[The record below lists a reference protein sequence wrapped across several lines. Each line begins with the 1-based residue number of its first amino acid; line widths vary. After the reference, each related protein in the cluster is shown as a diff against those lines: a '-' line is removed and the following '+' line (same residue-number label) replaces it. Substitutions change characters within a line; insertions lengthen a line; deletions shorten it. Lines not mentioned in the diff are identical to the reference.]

1 MKLSLSSSPHQR
13 VKRDTGQVMRIVIY
27 AMIPGMIAQSWF
39 FGWGMLIQA
48 IIAVASALI
57 FEGVILYLRKRPIER
72 TLTDYSAVLTGL
84 LIAISIPPTL
94 PWWMTIIG
102 VFFAIAVAKQV
113 YGGLGFNI
121 FNPAMI
127 AYVVLLISFPAAMSL
142 WLPAATHAA
151 ITPSF
156 LDSASLIFT
165 GFTTSGYDVTQLR
178 TVAGGASMVDGV
190 TMATPLDTLKT
201 DLTQG
206 LTYSES
212 LAKPTFDGSLFDA
225 AGAGWGWVSLAYLL
239 GGLALVK
246 TRVISWHIPGSMVI
260 SVFVCAALLHL
271 VNGDLYASPL
281 FHLLNGAVIVG
292 AFFIATDPVSAST
305 TPKGRIIFG
314 AAIGFWVVIIRV
326 FGGYPDAVAFAVIIM
341 NMAVPLIDYYTRPR
355 VYGKNVSSKRGAK

>member
-1 MKLSLSSSPHQR
+1 
-13 VKRDTGQVMRIVIY
+13 MRIVIY
-27 AMIPGMIAQSWF
+27 AMIPGMLAQTFF

-48 IIAVASALI
+48 VIAVFSAVL

-72 TLTDYSAVLTGL
+72 TLTDYSAALTGL

-94 PWWMTIIG
+94 PWWMTVIG
-102 VFFAIAVAKQV
+102 VFFAIGVAKQV

-142 WLPAATHAA
+142 WLPATTQAG

-156 LDSASLIFT
+156 LDSVSLIFT

-178 TVAGGASMVDGV
+178 TIADGV

-212 LAKPTFDGSLFDA
+212 LSKATFNGSFFDA

-246 TRVISWHIPGSMVI
+246 TRVISWHIPGSMIV
-260 SVFVCAALLHL
+260 SVFICAAVLHL
-271 VNGDLYASPL
+271 ANGDVYASPL

-305 TPKGRIIFG
+305 TPRGRIIFG
-314 AAIGFWVVIIRV
+314 AAIGFWIVIIRV

-355 VYGKNVSSKRGAK
+355 VYGKNVTSKRGAK

>member
-13 VKRDTGQVMRIVIY
+13 VRRDTGQVMRIVIY
-27 AMIPGMIAQSWF
+27 AMIPGMLAQTFF

-48 IIAVASALI
+48 VIAVFSAVL

-72 TLTDYSAVLTGL
+72 TLTDYSAALTGL

-94 PWWMTIIG
+94 PWWMTVIG
-102 VFFAIAVAKQV
+102 VFFAIGVAKQV

-142 WLPAATHAA
+142 WLPATTQAG

-156 LDSASLIFT
+156 LDSVSLIFT

-178 TVAGGASMVDGV
+178 TIADGV

-206 LTYSES
+206 LTYTES
-212 LAKPTFDGSLFDA
+212 LSKATFNGSFFDA

-246 TRVISWHIPGSMVI
+246 TRVISWHIPGSMIV
-260 SVFVCAALLHL
+260 SVFICAAVLHL
-271 VNGDLYASPL
+271 ANGDVYASPL

-305 TPKGRIIFG
+305 TPRGRIIFG
-314 AAIGFWVVIIRV
+314 AAIGFWIVIIRV

-355 VYGKNVSSKRGAK
+355 VYGKNVTSKRGAK

>member
-13 VKRDTGQVMRIVIY
+13 VRRDTGQVMRIVIY
-27 AMIPGMIAQSWF
+27 AMIPGMLAQTFF

-48 IIAVASALI
+48 VIAVFSAVL

-72 TLTDYSAVLTGL
+72 TLTDYSAALTGL

-94 PWWMTIIG
+94 PWWMTVIG
-102 VFFAIAVAKQV
+102 VFFAIGVAKQV

-142 WLPAATHAA
+142 WLPATTQAG

-156 LDSASLIFT
+156 LDSVSLIFT

-178 TVAGGASMVDGV
+178 TIADGV

-212 LAKPTFDGSLFDA
+212 LSKATFNGSFFDA

-246 TRVISWHIPGSMVI
+246 TRVISWHIPGSMIV
-260 SVFVCAALLHL
+260 SVFICASVLHL
-271 VNGDLYASPL
+271 ANGDVYASPL

-305 TPKGRIIFG
+305 TPRGRIIFG
-314 AAIGFWVVIIRV
+314 AAIGFWIVIIRV

-355 VYGKNVSSKRGAK
+355 VYGKNVTSKRGAK

>member
-13 VKRDTGQVMRIVIY
+13 VKRDTGQVMRMVIY
-27 AMIPGMIAQSWF
+27 AMIPGMIAQSFF

-48 IIAVASALI
+48 VIAVVSALVI
-57 FEGVILYLRKRPIER
+57 EGVILFLRKRPIER
-72 TLTDYSAVLTGL
+72 TLTDYSAILTGL

-94 PWWMTIIG
+94 PWWMTVTG

-127 AYVVLLISFPAAMSL
+127 AYVVLLMSFPAAMSQ
-142 WLPAATHAA
+142 WLPPATLAG
-151 ITPSF
+151 ISPSF
-156 LDSASLIFT
+156 LDSVSLIFT
-165 GFTTSGYDVTQLR
+165 GFTTSGYDVTQLK
-178 TVAGGASMVDGV
+178 TIADGV

-206 LTYSES
+206 VTYSES
-212 LAKPTFDGSLFDA
+212 LANPIFNGGFFDA
-225 AGAGWGWVSLAYLL
+225 AGTGWGFVSLAYLL
-239 GGLALVK
+239 GGLYLWK
-246 TRVISWHIPGSMVI
+246 TRVISWHIPGGMLL
-260 SVFVCAALLHL
+260 SVFVCALLLHL
-271 VNGDLYASPL
+271 TNADYYASPL
-281 FHLLNGAVIVG
+281 FHLFNGAVMVG

-314 AAIGFWVVIIRV
+314 AAIGFWVVIIRT

-341 NMAVPLIDYYTRPR
+341 NTAVPLIDYYTRPR
-355 VYGKNVSSKRGAK
+355 VYGKNVGRGKQ

>member
-13 VKRDTGQVMRIVIY
+13 VRRDTGQVMRIVIY
-27 AMIPGMIAQSWF
+27 AMIPGMLAQTFF

-48 IIAVASALI
+48 VIAVFSAVL

-72 TLTDYSAVLTGL
+72 TLTDYSAALTGL

-94 PWWMTIIG
+94 PWWMTVIG
-102 VFFAIAVAKQV
+102 VFFAIGVAKQV

-142 WLPAATHAA
+142 WLPATTQAG

-156 LDSASLIFT
+156 LDSVSLIFT

-178 TVAGGASMVDGV
+178 TIADGV

-212 LAKPTFDGSLFDA
+212 LSKATFNGSFFDA

-246 TRVISWHIPGSMVI
+246 TRVISWHIPGSMIV
-260 SVFVCAALLHL
+260 SVFICAAVLHL
-271 VNGDLYASPL
+271 ANGDVYASPL

-305 TPKGRIIFG
+305 TPRGRIIFG

-355 VYGKNVSSKRGAK
+355 VYGKNVTSKRGAK

>member
-13 VKRDTGQVMRIVIY
+13 VRRDTGQVMRIVIY
-27 AMIPGMIAQSWF
+27 AMIPGMLAQTFF

-48 IIAVASALI
+48 IIAVFSAVL

-94 PWWMTIIG
+94 PWWMTVIG
-102 VFFAIAVAKQV
+102 VFFAIGVAKQV

-142 WLPAATHAA
+142 WLPATTQAG

-156 LDSASLIFT
+156 LDSVSLIFT

-178 TVAGGASMVDGV
+178 TIADGV

-212 LAKPTFDGSLFDA
+212 LSKATFNGSFFDA

-246 TRVISWHIPGSMVI
+246 TRVISWHIPGSMIV
-260 SVFVCAALLHL
+260 SVFICAAVLHL
-271 VNGDLYASPL
+271 ANGDVYASPL

-314 AAIGFWVVIIRV
+314 AAIGFWIVIIRV

-355 VYGKNVSSKRGAK
+355 VYGKNVTSKRGAK

>member
-13 VKRDTGQVMRIVIY
+13 VKRDTGQVMRMVIY
-27 AMIPGMIAQSWF
+27 AMVPGMIAQSFF
-39 FGWGMLIQA
+39 FGWGVLIQA
-48 IIAVASALI
+48 FIAVLSAVV
-57 FEGVILYLRKRPIER
+57 FEGVILALRNKPIER

-94 PWWMTIIG
+94 PWWMTVTG

-142 WLPAATHAA
+142 WLPPATHAEVVPTFFDA
-151 ITPSF
+151 
-156 LDSASLIFT
+156 LSLIFT
-165 GFTTSGYDVTQLR
+165 GFTTSGYDVTQLK
-178 TVAGGASMVDGV
+178 TVADGV

-206 LTYSES
+206 VTYSES
-212 LAKPTFDGSLFDA
+212 LNAPIFDGGYFDA
-225 AGAGWGWVSLAYLL
+225 VGAGWGAVSLAYLL
-239 GGLALVK
+239 GGFYLVK
-246 TRVISWHIPGSMVI
+246 TRIISWHIPGSI
-260 SVFVCAALLHL
+260 IASVFVCALLMHL
-271 VNGDLYASPL
+271 INADYYASPL
-281 FHLLNGAVIVG
+281 FHLFNGAVMVG

-305 TPKGRIIFG
+305 TPKGRIVFG
-314 AAIGFWVVIIRV
+314 AAIGFWIVIIRT
-326 FGGYPDAVAFAVIIM
+326 FGAYPDAVAFAVIIM

-355 VYGKNVSSKRGAK
+355 VYGKKAKGSTGGRV

>member
-13 VKRDTGQVMRIVIY
+13 VKRDTGQVMRMVIY
-27 AMIPGMIAQSWF
+27 AMIPGMIAQSVF

-48 IIAVASALI
+48 VIAVVSALLI
-57 FEGVILYLRKRPIER
+57 EGVILYARKRPVER
-72 TLTDYSAVLTGL
+72 TLTDYSAILTAL

-94 PWWMTIIG
+94 PWWMTVVG

-127 AYVVLLISFPAAMSL
+127 AYVVLLISFPGAMSL
-142 WLPAATHAA
+142 WLPPASQAA
-151 ITPSF
+151 IVPGF
-156 LDSASLIFT
+156 FDSLSLIFT
-165 GFTTSGYDVTQLR
+165 GFTTGGYDVTQLK
-178 TVAGGASMVDGV
+178 TIADGV

-206 LTYSES
+206 MTYSES
-212 LAKPTFDGSLFDA
+212 LAKPIFNGGLFEA
-225 AGAGWGWVSLAYLL
+225 AGTGWGAVSLAYLV
-239 GGLALVK
+239 GGLFLWK
-246 TRVISWHIPGSMVI
+246 TKVISWHIPGSMLA
-260 SVFVCAALLHL
+260 SVFVCATLLHL
-271 VNGDLYASPL
+271 VDGDYFASPV

-305 TPKGRIIFG
+305 TPKGRIVFG
-314 AAIGFWVVIIRV
+314 AAIGFWVVIIRC

-355 VYGKNVSSKRGAK
+355 VYGKNAARAGRK